1 MTSQQ
6 DLLSITSNGK
16 ARFARIYQ
24 WTSHTHYDSTIPDR
38 IRGFVLTSISPDF
51 RVCIYNDRTHL
62 NTMLIPNDELYNHVM
77 QNVCDEM
84 AIQHVREFVA
94 LKHDLHT
101 FKDRNTVFQKL
112 KERSCMWS
120 LDGNEI
126 PVLSIQ
132 TCFVINRVFYIN
144 SYLNRVF
151 FYANWGKPSWVHFL
165 RNYFR
170 WHWQRKIFW

>member
-1 MTSQQ
+1 MEKH
-6 DLLSITSNGK
+6 DLQEFINEHHT
-16 ARFARIYQ
+16 
-24 WTSHTHYDSTIPDR
+24 HTHYDSTIPDR

-112 KERSCMWS
+112 KERSCM
-120 LDGNEI
+120 
-126 PVLSIQ
+126 
-132 TCFVINRVFYIN
+132 
-144 SYLNRVF
+144 
-151 FYANWGKPSWVHFL
+151 
-165 RNYFR
+165 
-170 WHWQRKIFW
+170 